1 MKRAILIL
9 TIVAIAI
16 NSSACQSNTDEQTT
30 TSKTQTTQTTTE
42 TTTTATTEST
52 TPTPGDGEVYSPLNG
67 TIITEEASQKR
78 PLTVMMDNM
87 NKARPQAGLIDADIV
102 YEALVEGRITR
113 YMAVFQST
121 MPQLIGP
128 IRSARPYYLRLAME
142 YDAYYT
148 HVGGSEQAK
157 SEIKQ
162 FSIADID
169 GLAAGA
175 DTFWRKNH
183 KPIPNNM
190 YGSSESLLNWAS
202 RRGYR
207 TDSNYE
213 SWQFDDDYGVADFRQ
228 FDHLTIIYREARYED
243 DPFSYYI
250 EFKYDEDSQQY
261 LRYYNGIAHLD
272 EVSQEQLVADSII
285 VQRAATRVIDSYGR
299 LAVDVVSSGTGYY
312 LYDGLIIPI
321 TWQKSSDRSRTRYYT
336 ENGEELVMKRGKIW
350 VQIVEKNFELI
361 EDEE

>member
-30 TSKTQTTQTTTE
+30 TSKTQTMTE
-42 TTTTATTEST
+42 TTTTTTTTEST
-52 TPTPGDGEVYSPLNG
+52 TPIPGDGEVYSPLNG

-87 NKARPQAGLIDADIV
+87 NKARPQAGLIDADII

-190 YGSSESLLNWAS
+190 YGSSESLLNWAN
-202 RRGYR
+202 RRSYR
-207 TDSNYE
+207 KDSTYD
-213 SWQFDDDYGVADFRQ
+213 SWQFDEKCGSPDFRQ
-228 FDHLTIIYREARYED
+228 FSQLTIVYREAKYQD
-243 DPFSYYI
+243 DPFSYNI
-250 EFKYDEDSQQY
+250 EFKYDEDSKRY
-261 LRYYNGIAHLD
+261 LRFYNGIAHLD
-272 EVSQEQLVADSII
+272 EVSKTQLRADSII

-299 LAVDVVSSGTGYY
+299 LVIDVVGSGTGYY
-312 LYDGLIIPI
+312 LYDGVIIPI

-336 ENGEELVMKRGKIW
+336 EDGKELVMKRGKIW

-361 EDEE
+361 ENEE